1 MANACTALTSR
12 MVSLVRLSDS
22 PNGTFFNASTGV
34 EIFSNSSGSH
44 HELRK
49 LDTRVNLITQATK
62 LVSLS
67 ITLEASFL
75 TLL

>member
-1 MANACTALTSR
+1 MRVQPSHPVWSRWYVYQIHLTAL
-12 MVSLVRLSDS
+12 
-22 PNGTFFNASTGV
+22 FFNASTGV